1 MEENKHSMEYRVWSM
16 EGETQE
22 TNPHSR
28 HTRYAIR
35 DTSPSRHTPYA
46 IRHTRAFTLIET
58 MVAIT
63 LLTVA
68 ITAPM
73 TLATKSLSTAYYA
86 RDQIAAFHLA
96 QEAIESVRHVRD
108 GNVLHNSLGLTPA
121 RDLLYGIPPDALSG
135 GNAFTVDTLDD
146 SMESCLGGPCPVL
159 QTNGEL
165 YGYTDG
171 WTDTKFTRS
180 VRATF
185 LPGTTDEI
193 RVAVT
198 VSWKT
203 GSFAS
208 RNFTIAEN
216 LYRWIED
223 GRGSP
228 I

>member
-1 MEENKHSMEYRVWSM
+1 MKKTSSQLR
-16 EGETQE
+16 T
-22 TNPHSR
+22 TNYELR
-28 HTRYAIR
+28 TNAG
-35 DTSPSRHTPYA
+35 
-46 IRHTRAFTLIET
+46 FTLIET

-146 SMESCLGGPCPVL
+146 SMESCLRGPCPAL
-159 QTNGEL
+159 PTHGEL
-165 YGYTDG
+165 SGYTKG
-171 WTDTKFTRS
+171 WTGPKLTHP

-193 RVAVT
+193 SVAVT

-203 GSFAS
+203 GSFSS

-223 GRGSP
+223 GSGSP